1 MNKKR
6 TLYNFGFICGLVG
19 KNAAAVQE
27 HPESALCK
35 RAENHTKHL
44 CSDWRKVIAG
54 ELTLGQK
61 HALRFGKAQGLKA
74 RREMA

>member
-6 TLYNFGFICGLVG
+6 TLYHFGAIFGLVG
-19 KNAAAVQE
+19 EDAAEVQE
-27 HPESALCK
+27 HPESPLYK
-35 RAENHTKHL
+35 RAERHAKRL
-44 CSDWRKVIAG
+44 RGDWRKVIEG